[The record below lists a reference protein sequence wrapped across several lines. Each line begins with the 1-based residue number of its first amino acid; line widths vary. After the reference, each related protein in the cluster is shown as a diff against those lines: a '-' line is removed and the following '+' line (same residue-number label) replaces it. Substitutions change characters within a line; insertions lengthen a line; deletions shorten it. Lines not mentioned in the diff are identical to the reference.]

1 MDGTYLHAAGQRRL
15 EWESRELARDSEPDS
30 DRRSGEVPR
39 GKVEKGLWKVAY
51 PGLAVM
57 EQTMIQQTEP
67 DYFKDHSAVSQSSL
81 KVFANRRRLY
91 EAYFVSRSI
100 PQPLPS
106 DPMRKGTALHTA
118 LLEPE
123 SFDEIVCGWPDGL
136 LSSSDDGI
144 RSKAAKAYRD
154 KCHAEGRIL
163 LKDSELATVRAMA
176 DSVRRTCGEYLEMP
190 CQKEHAIYWTDELT
204 GLRLKMRTDL
214 LILSDPPIVFDLK
227 SCRDAS
233 PKGFRLNCENNGYAF
248 QQAQY
253 VDGVEQATGE
263 TPRFYFIAVENEFP
277 FACAI
282 HEIDEES
289 VALARQRRNQL
300 LAELK
305 HCLNSGDFSE
315 PWESRINTL
324 TLRPWAL
331 TGE

>member
-1 MDGTYLHAAGQRRL
+1 MMHHLDGTEDFFRQERRR
-15 EWESRELARDSEPDS
+15 EWEAKELGWRPVY
-30 DRRSGEVPR
+30 GR
-39 GKVEKGLWKVAY
+39 GKATDEPSGLWKVAY
-51 PGLAVM
+51 EGLAEM
-57 EQTMIQQTEP
+57 PKYNYFT
-67 DYFKDHSAVSQSSL
+67 DYSAVSQSSL
-81 KVFANRRRLY
+81 KVFGDRRRLY
-91 EAYFVSRSI
+91 EAYYVKRSI
-100 PQPLPS
+100 AAPAPS

-136 LSSSDDGI
+136 LSSDGGI
-144 RSKAAKAYRD
+144 RSNEAKAYRD
-154 KCHAEGRIL
+154 KCQAEGRVL
-163 LKDSELATVRAMA
+163 LKASELATVQAMA
-176 DSVRRTCGEYLEMP
+176 DSVRRTCGEYLDMP
-190 CQKEHAIYWTDELT
+190 CQREHPIYWTDEAT

-282 HEIDEES
+282 HEIDEDS
-289 VALARQRRNQL
+289 VGIARQRRNQL
-300 LAELK
+300 LADLK
-305 HCLNSGDFSE
+305 GCMDSGDFAE